1 MMAEVLANEM
11 RPRTDATIT
20 VRVIKSFEFRTE
32 RNLVVHHVNLK
43 KTTIGELKD
52 IVNQAI
58 QSLPVWKAYR
68 NVTLDTL
75 KLYTKAH
82 GAKTT
87 NLIINM
93 DHDEWILN
101 NENDVLAVVGFENE
115 TEVSFFNKIQYDVY
129 KKDPLTKWDSQQCVF
144 R

>member
-1 MMAEVLANEM
+1 MAEVLANEM

-52 IVNQAI
+52 IVNQGIEICLNDSLGSLNSIAI

-68 NVTLDTL
+68 NVTL
-75 KLYTKAH
+75 
-82 GAKTT
+82 G
-87 NLIINM
+87 IIPS
-93 DHDEWILN
+93 
-101 NENDVLAVVGFENE
+101 A
-115 TEVSFFNKIQYDVY
+115 
-129 KKDPLTKWDSQQCVF
+129 C
-144 R
+144 